1 MAYRI
6 EQTDD
11 YLGNDQ
17 WSWHA
22 WIEATHDELNL
33 VESVVWYLHPTYA
46 VAVVETRD
54 RSKKFEIKRSA
65 WGRFMLQAE
74 LRLLD
79 GGTRKL
85 RKQLQLWYPDQE
97 SQAAAKESPDPNVSR
112 TKPGARNVFVSYSMD
127 DRQLAGAVIST
138 LSRNGYKVLD
148 PSQLEPGSPWQL
160 SVQKML
166 RESDLVLG
174 ISASDFASPNVVT
187 ELNNAHRAKKPLLT
201 LVSPGVGNVFG
212 LDPSLSWSEAD
223 ISDPKFED
231 KLIDLVQQRLD

>member
-6 EQTDD
+6 EQTDE

-17 WSWHA
+17 WNWRA
-22 WIEATHDELNL
+22 WIEATPEGLNS
-33 VESVVWYLHPTYA
+33 VESVAWYLHPTYA

-54 RSKKFEIKRSA
+54 RCEKFEIQRRA
-65 WGRFMLQAE
+65 WGRFLLQAE

-97 SQAAAKESPDPNVSR
+97 SPAPAKESPDPSASR
-112 TKPGARNVFVSYSMD
+112 INAGAHNVFVSYSMD

-148 PSQLEPGSPWQL
+148 PSQLAPGSPWQL

-174 ISASDFASPNVVT
+174 ISSSEFASPNVVT
-187 ELNNAHRAKKPLLT
+187 ELNNAHRAEKPILT
-201 LVSPGVGNVFG
+201 LVSPGVGSVFG
-212 LDPSLSWSEAD
+212 LDPGMSQNEAD
-223 ISDPKFED
+223 FSDPNFED
-231 KLIDLVQQRLD
+231 RLIDLVQQQID